1 MIFMNPEIRKLI
13 KILIFLGL
21 TFILGC
27 ASVQKLMNIKKPGV
41 SVQDVRVT
49 HLTFT
54 SIDLSFI
61 LAIENPNTL
70 SISLAG
76 FDYNL
81 ILDNNSF
88 LKGEQEKTVSIE
100 SRSTSQVEIPLQL
113 TFQEIYNTFSS
124 LSKKDSS
131 EYEAKFG
138 LNFNLPILGNTR
150 IPINKK
156 GKIPLL
162 RLPSVRIS
170 SLKLKKMGIT
180 MANLELDLQIN
191 NSNPVQFLLNQ
202 FQYNFQVAGNSWA
215 NGITNEK
222 IAINRNSNSVIK
234 IPIELNFLQ
243 IGQSAYQLINGNN
256 QIDYQF
262 DGSINFDT
270 SSDLLKNVNLP
281 INTSGKIDLTR

>member
-1 MIFMNPEIRKLI
+1 MIIINPYIRKLI

-21 TFILGC
+21 TFILEC
-27 ASVQKLMNIKKPGV
+27 ASVQNLMNIKKPGV
-41 SVQDVRVT
+41 SVQDVRIT
-49 HLTFT
+49 HLTFA

-61 LAIENPNTL
+61 IAIENPNAL
-70 SISLAG
+70 SVSLAG

-170 SLKLKKMGIT
+170 SLKLKSMGIT
-180 MANLELDLQIN
+180 TANLELDLQIN

-202 FQYNFQVAGNSWA
+202 FQYNFQVAGNNWA
-215 NGITNEK
+215 NGITKEK
-222 IAINRNSNSVIK
+222 VAINPNSNSEIK

-243 IGQSAYQLINGNN
+243 IGQSAYQLINRNN

-262 DGSINFDT
+262 DGNINFDT

-281 INTSGKIDLTR
+281 INTSDKIDLTR

>member
-1 MIFMNPEIRKLI
+1 MIIINPYIRKLI

-21 TFILGC
+21 TFILEC
-27 ASVQKLMNIKKPGV
+27 ASVQNLMNIKKPGV
-41 SVQDVRVT
+41 SVQDVRIT
-49 HLTFT
+49 HLTFA

-61 LAIENPNTL
+61 IAIENPNAL
-70 SISLAG
+70 SVSLAG

-170 SLKLKKMGIT
+170 SLKLKSMGIT
-180 MANLELDLQIN
+180 TANLELDLQIN

-202 FQYNFQVAGNSWA
+202 FQYNFQVAGNNWA
-215 NGITNEK
+215 NGITKEK
-222 IAINRNSNSVIK
+222 VAINPNSNSEIK

-281 INTSGKIDLTR
+281 INTSDKIDLTR

>member
-1 MIFMNPEIRKLI
+1 
-13 KILIFLGL
+13 
-21 TFILGC
+21 
-27 ASVQKLMNIKKPGV
+27 MNIKKPGV
-41 SVQDVRVT
+41 SVQDVRIT

-61 LAIENPNTL
+61 LAIDNPNAL

-81 ILDNNSF
+81 ILNNNSF

-113 TFQEIYNTFSS
+113 KFQEIYNTFSS

-156 GKIPLL
+156 GTIPLL
-162 RLPSVRIS
+162 KLPSVRIS

-180 MANLELDLQIN
+180 TANLELDLQIN

-215 NGITNEK
+215 NGITKEK
-222 IAINRNSNSVIK
+222 VAINRNSISEIK

-243 IGQSAYQLINGNN
+243 IGQSAYQLISGNN

-262 DGSINFDT
+262 DGDINFDT
-270 SSDLLKNVNLP
+270 SNDLLKNVNLP

>member
-1 MIFMNPEIRKLI
+1 MIFMNPQIRKLI

-21 TFILGC
+21 TFVLGC

-41 SVQDVRVT
+41 SVQDVRIT

-54 SIDLSFI
+54 SIDLFFTI
-61 LAIENPNTL
+61 GIENPNAL

-180 MANLELDLQIN
+180 TANLELDLQIN
-191 NSNPVQFLLNQ
+191 NSNPMQFLLNQ

-215 NGITNEK
+215 NGITKEK